1 MRLLLFSLAG
11 LLHTSSA
18 QAAGPLELG
27 TGTVEL
33 GGTATAN
40 LFIGNGNTTS
50 WIQINPSAGYFIAD
64 SVELLG
70 GVNLTVSEGSTGA
83 GFALGGRWVGSGN
96 VRPYAGG
103 TFGWGQTTYLDFVS
117 VDTTAVTAM
126 GGGLV
131 PLGPK
136 VALDVGA
143 RIVFIPE
150 IDTVQIPVG
159 YLGVSGFFP

>member
-1 MRLLLFSLAG
+1 MRLSLLAFASLTYVTTA
-11 LLHTSSA
+11 H
-18 QAAGPLELG
+18 AAGPLELG

-40 LFIGNGNTTS
+40 LLIGNGSTTS
-50 WIQINPSAGYFIAD
+50 WIQLNPSVGYFIAD

-83 GFALGGRWVGSGN
+83 GFTLGGRWVGTGN

-103 TFGWGQTTYLDFVS
+103 TFGWGQTTYLDFWS

-131 PLGPK
+131 PLGAK

-150 IDTVQIPVG
+150 IDTVQIPAG